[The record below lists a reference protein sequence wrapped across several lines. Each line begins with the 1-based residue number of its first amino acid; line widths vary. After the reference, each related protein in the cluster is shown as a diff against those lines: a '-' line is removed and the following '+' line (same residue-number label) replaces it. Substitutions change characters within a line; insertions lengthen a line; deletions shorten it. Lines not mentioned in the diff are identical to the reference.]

1 MPISDWSSDVC
12 ASDLDPRAPVLEG
25 DAPPVRRVRR
35 GRAGCDQNVG
45 LGTSVEDKLTAR
57 WRRVIGCDG
66 SDIHATVFGDAG
78 ASVMKPCRITGR
90 DGERHA
96 FASEGQSSAAAQT
109 GAAALDDRLAAPVS
123 HVQPQVIPN
132 SSVSLRARWA

>member
-78 ASVMKPCRITGR
+78 ASVMKPCRLTGR
-90 DGERHA
+90 DGELPA
-96 FASEGQSSAAAQT
+96 LGSAGQRSAV
-109 GAAALDDRLAAPVS
+109 ALGS
-123 HVQPQVIPN
+123 G
-132 SSVSLRARWA
+132 SARERGGQAG